1 MKLHYLLMIVTVT
14 LSLNCWSQT
23 TESPYYSS
31 VIIGTQQWMTKNLD
45 VSNFQNGDIIPE
57 AKNSEEWIKYF
68 TDGKPA
74 WCYYNYDKK
83 YGEKYGKLYN
93 WYAVNDSRGLA
104 PAGWRVST
112 YEDWKVL
119 TDFAG
124 GEDIASPKLRTSIGW
139 ENDGNGSDEFGFNG
153 LPGGSV
159 NAYGMFG
166 DIGNW
171 GSWWCYNPNSNP
183 VYGKYLKY
191 DSDRVDDY
199 ASYLKTDGLSVRCLK
214 DITAE

>member
-1 MKLHYLLMIVTVT
+1 M
-14 LSLNCWSQT
+14 
-23 TESPYYSS
+23 
-31 VIIGTQQWMTKNLD
+31 
-45 VSNFQNGDIIPE
+45 
-57 AKNSEEWIKYF
+57 
-68 TDGKPA
+68 
-74 WCYYNYDKK
+74 
-83 YGEKYGKLYN
+83 
-93 WYAVNDSRGLA
+93 
-104 PAGWRVST
+104 
-112 YEDWKVL
+112 L

-139 ENDGNGSDEFGFNG
+139 ENDGNGSDEFDFNG

-199 ASYLKTDGLSVRCLK
+199 ASYLKTDGLSVRCLRE
-214 DITAE
+214 ITEE

>member
-1 MKLHYLLMIVTVT
+1 MKFNSFFILLLIAISTQ
-14 LSLNCWSQT
+14 CYSQT

-31 VIIGTQQWMTKNLD
+31 VIIGSQQWMTKNLD
-45 VSNFQNGDIIPE
+45 ISKFRNGDIILE
-57 AKNSEEWIKYF
+57 AKNPTEWIKYY
-68 TDGKPA
+68 TEGKPA

-83 YGEKYGKLYN
+83 YNEKYGKLYN
-93 WYAVNDSRGLA
+93 WFAVNDSRGLA
-104 PAGWRVST
+104 PEGWRVST

-124 GEDIASPKLRTSIGW
+124 GEDIASPKLRTTIGW
-139 ENDGNGSDEFGFNG
+139 ENDGNGSNEYGFNG

-159 NAYGMFG
+159 GAYGMFG

-191 DSDRVDDY
+191 DSDRVEDY
-199 ASYLKTDGLSVRCLK
+199 ASYLKTDGLSVRCLR
-214 DITAE
+214 DTIEE